1 MVLSNF
7 PTAQVSSNED
17 FYKFLLKLQLST
29 KLYGNTHVFWHWESI
44 YLQTKLNYWQL
55 LTVGMSRLTYILW
68 VPTF

>member
-1 MVLSNF
+1 MALSNF